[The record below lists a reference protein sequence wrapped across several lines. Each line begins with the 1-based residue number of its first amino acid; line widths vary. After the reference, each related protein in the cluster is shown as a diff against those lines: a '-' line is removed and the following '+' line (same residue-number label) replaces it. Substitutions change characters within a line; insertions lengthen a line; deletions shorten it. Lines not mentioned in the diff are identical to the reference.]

1 MIKTLKRQTTMVKEP
16 LVSFYYGTMRSGKT
30 EKLLND
36 SLDYDRHT
44 VFVLPEEDT
53 KGVIESRAFSIDDDC
68 KCDFTIIPD
77 IIFGTKHH
85 PEQSAELFDLIYEDD
100 YGVDK
105 VVIDEAQFLDPG
117 DVYDIAEACRSTNTK
132 LDAYG
137 LLTDFHGDMFE
148 GSREWV
154 NQADESICIEGQ
166 CEFPGCLKNSCY
178 NCMMKQ
184 QKSPGSNVVVGD
196 SQYVVL
202 CPEHREL
209 YKKAGFIEE

>member
-1 MIKTLKRQTTMVKEP
+1 MMKTLQEKIIAIAEEP
-16 LVSFYYGTMRSGKT
+16 LIRFFYGTMRSGKT

-53 KGVIESRAFSIDDDC
+53 SGVIESRAFKSAGND
-68 KCDFTIIPD
+68 KHEFIITPD
-77 IIFGTKHH
+77 IIFGIHH
-85 PEQSAELFDLIYEDD
+85 IEQSARLLDLIYQDD
-100 YGVDK
+100 HAINK
-105 VVIDEAQFLDPG
+105 VVIDEAQFLNPD
-117 DVYDIAEACRSTNTK
+117 DVYDIAESCRSTNTK

-154 NQADESICIEGQ
+154 NQADKTICIEGE
-166 CEFPGCLKNSCY
+166 CDFPGCLKNSYY
-178 NCMMKQ
+178 NCLKKQ
-184 QKSPGSNVVVGD
+184 EKSPDSNIIIGD
-196 SQYVVL
+196 NQFVVL

-209 YKKAGFIEE
+209 YKKAGLIEE